1 MVTVP
6 RWAVQS
12 VPAGALTPY
21 GPHKGTPIESWTLC
35 VDARCY
41 PISQAGISAPLSS
54 GSGLCPVAPPC
65 PSCQP
70 QGPTAWAKTEA
81 VQARR
86 SRDLS
91 VADVH
96 LGEGSCPRW
105 PVFWFFHQSISE
117 GVGGTP
123 PGTWVLITV
132 RGHIQHSDD
141 GRFCFQE
148 LSRILGL
155 ETDQAGRGDVV
166 LDLSPLLF
174 QGPF

>member
-1 MVTVP
+1 MWMPGATQSLRQESQLLSVQDQVCALWPLPVLPASP
-6 RWAVQS
+6 R
-12 VPAGALTPY
+12 
-21 GPHKGTPIESWTLC
+21 
-35 VDARCY
+35 
-41 PISQAGISAPLSS
+41 APLP
-54 GSGLCPVAPPC
+54 GQKQRLCRQEEVGT
-65 PSCQP
+65 S
-70 QGPTAWAKTEA
+70 
-81 VQARR
+81 
-86 SRDLS
+86 LS

-123 PGTWVLITV
+123 PGTWVPITV

>member
-1 MVTVP
+1 MWMPGATQSLRQESQLLSVQDQVCALWPLPVLPASPRAPLPGQKQRLCRQEVVTSLWLTSTSE
-6 RWAVQS
+6 RAAVQ
-12 VPAGALTPY
+12 G
-21 GPHKGTPIESWTLC
+21 G
-35 VDARCY
+35 
-41 PISQAGISAPLSS
+41 QFS
-54 GSGLCPVAPPC
+54 G
-65 PSCQP
+65 
-70 QGPTAWAKTEA
+70 
-81 VQARR
+81 
-86 SRDLS
+86 
-91 VADVH
+91 
-96 LGEGSCPRW
+96 
-105 PVFWFFHQSISE
+105 FFHQSISE

-123 PGTWVLITV
+123 PGTWVPITV